1 MLYGQPNE
9 LYELALKT
17 HERHSKQHGYEM
29 HVLRRGITGGYWNK
43 LAFLL
48 KLVIQEL
55 EKPESERTDW
65 IMCVSQP
72 SNPQRPNTADRALL
86 IKNT

>member
-17 HERHSKQHGYEM
+17 HERHSKQHGYGM
-29 HVLRRGITGGYWNK
+29 HVLQRGITGGYWNK

-48 KLVIQEL
+48 KLVVQEL
-55 EKPESERTDW
+55 ERPESERTDW

-72 SNPQRPNTADRALL
+72 LKPSAP
-86 IKNT
+86 